1 VAISNFMLLLFKA
14 LKRDGISA
22 FTADKLCSVFT
33 LVDEA
38 EKTRRLEWRA
48 NPQQGFCTYQNWK
61 GEFVGFLMGLTIQS
75 SSTNQHRNHPKLRKF
90 HPEVFSPPKTRIT
103 RRTTINCCLVTVFI
117 FELVFQGLVCQ
128 WIDAVCCGK
137 IPSWRKD
144 GGNFHRPVV
153 VESYRCWL
161 KGGTNIETST
171 L

>member
-1 VAISNFMLLLFKA
+1 MLLLFKA

-33 LVDEA
+33 LVDEV
-38 EKTRRLEWRA
+38 EKTGRLEKIA
-48 NPQQGFCTYQNWK
+48 NPQQGFYTYQNWK

-128 WIDAVCCGK
+128 WIDAVCCGN
-137 IPSWRKD
+137 IPSRRKD

>member
-1 VAISNFMLLLFKA
+1 MLLLFKA

-61 GEFVGFLMGLTIQS
+61 GEFVGFLMGPTIQS
-75 SSTNQHRNHPKLRKF
+75 SSTNQHRNHQKPRKF
-90 HPEVFSPPKTRIT
+90 HHPVCSPPKTKIT
-103 RRTTINCCLVTVFI
+103 RRTTINCCLVAVFI
-117 FELVFQGLVCQ
+117 FELAFQGLVCQ

-137 IPSWRKD
+137 IPSWRKH
-144 GGNFHRPVV
+144 GGNFHPLVV
-153 VESYRCWL
+153 AESYRS
-161 KGGTNIETST
+161 GVR
-171 L
+171 